1 MITIPIAK
9 QNEDRPPGTMPRYTQ
24 FIVTGGIVLLVLLAT
39 FFSGSKP
46 RQAAEPTPPPGPSPN
61 QLQSFQ
67 KALERQRR
75 EADKRQRAES
85 DDRQPRFREPRD
97 VEVLTPVSGQQTSS
111 TIDGFSELNR
121 VRTPSAALVSNYAVR
136 AAPQTVQSANPVDLA
151 TQVITLTPAAVPSTT
166 NKTPPPQA
174 SGEDHPGPSGPKTES
189 PVKPKESGRRL
200 PPQEGELF
208 RLYEGTLVQATLSNR
223 LDGSFTGPV
232 NCIVSAP
239 VLAKDGKT
247 TLIPGSSRFLGKS
260 SKVEAENQTRLAVTF
275 KRLILPNG
283 YSVDLEPAPGLDDAG
298 ETGLKGKVDNHNM
311 SKFGI
316 AGAVGLLGG
325 LALYAGQASPY
336 AAGVGNSTGNSA
348 TNILNHYLNR
358 VPTIT
363 VPEGHP
369 VNVYLPGDLL
379 LPSYRP

>member
-9 QNEDRPPGTMPRYTQ
+9 HNEERPSGTMPRYTQ
-24 FIVTGGIVLLVLLAT
+24 FVVTGVIVILVLLAT
-39 FFSGSKP
+39 FFSGGKSRKT
-46 RQAAEPTPPPGPSPN
+46 AEPPSPDGPTPN
-61 QLQSFQ
+61 QLQNFQ
-67 KALERQRR
+67 KSLERQRR
-75 EADKRQRAES
+75 DAAKRQLRETN
-85 DDRQPRFREPRD
+85 DRQQRSPRPPTTEA
-97 VEVLTPVSGQQTSS
+97 LTPASGLQASLMAEP
-111 TIDGFSELNR
+111 IGELNR
-121 VRTPSAALVSNYAVR
+121 ARAASAALASNYAVR
-136 AAPQTVQSANPVDLA
+136 AAQSTVQSTDPVDLA
-151 TQVITLTPAAVPSTT
+151 TQVIILTPVPAPSAV
-166 NKTPPPQA
+166 NRARAPQA
-174 SGEDHPGPSGPKTES
+174 TSEDHSPAETKSES
-189 PVKPKESGRRL
+189 PVKAKESGHPL

-208 RLYEGTLVQATLSNR
+208 RLYEGTLVQAALANR

-239 VLAKDGKT
+239 VLAKDGKA
-247 TLIPGSSRFLGKS
+247 TLIPVGARFLGKAN
-260 SKVEAENQTRLAVTF
+260 KVEAENQTRLAVTF

-283 YSVDLEPAPGLDDAG
+283 YSVDLEAAPGLDDAG

-325 LALYAGQASPY
+325 LALYAGQANPY
-336 AAGVGNSTGNSA
+336 AAGVGNSTGSSA

-379 LPSYRP
+379 LPPYRP

>member
-9 QNEDRPPGTMPRYTQ
+9 HNEERPTGTMPRYTQ
-24 FIVTGGIVLLVLLAT
+24 FVVTGIIVILVLLAT
-39 FFSGSKP
+39 FFSGNKSRKM
-46 RQAAEPTPPPGPSPN
+46 AEPPSPGGPTPN

-75 EADKRQRAES
+75 EADKRQSRETDGREQRS
-85 DDRQPRFREPRD
+85 PRPRTT
-97 VEVLTPVSGQQTSS
+97 EALTPVSGLQASPMTEPF
-111 TIDGFSELNR
+111 GELI
-121 VRTPSAALVSNYAVR
+121 RTRAASAALASNYAVR
-136 AAPQTVQSANPVDLA
+136 AAQPTVQSNDPVDLA
-151 TQVITLTPAAVPSTT
+151 TQVIILTPVPAPSAL
-166 NKTPPPQA
+166 NGTPTPQVN
-174 SGEDHPGPSGPKTES
+174 SEDHGVGGPKSES
-189 PVKPKESGRRL
+189 PGKPKESGRRL

-208 RLYEGTLVQATLSNR
+208 RLYEGTLVQAALANR

-232 NCIVSAP
+232 NSIVSAP
-239 VLAKDGKT
+239 VLAKDGKE
-247 TLIPGSSRFLGKS
+247 TLIPVGSRFLGKAN
-260 SKVEAENQTRLAVTF
+260 KVEAENQTRLAVSF

-283 YSVDLEPAPGLDDAG
+283 YSVDLEAAPGLDDAG

-325 LALYAGQASPY
+325 LALYAGQANPY
-336 AAGVGNSTGNSA
+336 AAGVGNSTGSSA
-348 TNILNHYLNR
+348 TSILNHYLNQ

-369 VNVYLPGDLL
+369 VNIYLPADLL
-379 LPSYRP
+379 LPAYRP